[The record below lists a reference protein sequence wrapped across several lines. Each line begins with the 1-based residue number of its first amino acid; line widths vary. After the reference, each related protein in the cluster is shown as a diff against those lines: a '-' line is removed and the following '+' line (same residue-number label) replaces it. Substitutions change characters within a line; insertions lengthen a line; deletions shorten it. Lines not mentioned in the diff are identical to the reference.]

1 MQNTENFNMD
11 LDVSGSDF
19 NTIVHA
25 VAANEN
31 RKQFARRSIYTGESQ
46 ANSNNG
52 IEQSDSKYRLEKG
65 FLGAHSDIGG
75 GYKDGDLSDVTL
87 VWMANEANKLYKSQ
101 STKTEIK
108 LNTNNKRI
116 SNPIVHDSIGVER
129 AAGTI
134 IFGPSRQFRWAGAE
148 NGSIE

>member
-1 MQNTENFNMD
+1 MQNIRAFEMD
-11 LDVSGSDF
+11 LDISGSEF
-19 NTIVHA
+19 KTIVHA
-25 VAANEN
+25 VATNEN
-31 RKQFARRSIYTGESQ
+31 RAEFARRSIYTSQ
-46 ANSNNG
+46 TDANSKNDKTIDG
-52 IEQSDSKYRLEKG
+52 KYRLEKG